1 VVNQRTR
8 RGLGQDSGD
17 PADRE
22 RKPDALF
29 VPLVA
34 SEVDREEW
42 SDSGL
47 DVGEKKNSTRPDCE
61 AFGRRA
67 F

>member
-1 VVNQRTR
+1 
-8 RGLGQDSGD
+8 LGQDSGN
-17 PADRE
+17 PADRK

-29 VPLVA
+29 IPLVPG
-34 SEVDREEW
+34 EVDREEW

-47 DVGEKKNSTRPDCE
+47 NVGEKKNSTSPDRE